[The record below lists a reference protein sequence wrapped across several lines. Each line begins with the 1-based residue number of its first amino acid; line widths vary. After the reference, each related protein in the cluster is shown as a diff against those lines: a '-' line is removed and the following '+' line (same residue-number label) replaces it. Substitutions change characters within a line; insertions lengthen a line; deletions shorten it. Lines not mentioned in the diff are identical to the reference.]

1 MKSRVL
7 VTGGAGFIGSH
18 TCLVLLEA
26 GYDLAIL
33 DNFSNGSPEALTRVA
48 SLANVPLNNQR
59 LKIQQGDIR
68 DPHTLDQLFSDAE
81 ASNRPFNA
89 VIHFAGLKAVGES
102 VDQPLLYWDVNVA
115 GSRTLLAAM
124 DAHACRTLVF
134 SSSAT
139 VYGFPKTIPI
149 PESAPVQPINP
160 YGFSKAAVEQM
171 LTDLNASAPNTWRI
185 ASLRYFNPVGA
196 HSSGLIG
203 EDPLG
208 IPNNLFPFV
217 SQVAVGR
224 REQLRVFGGDWPT
237 HDGTGVRDYIH
248 VMDLAEGHKAALD
261 TLLNQE
267 PQHLTCNLG
276 SGDGAS
282 VFDVIKAFS
291 AASGRD
297 IPYELVNRR
306 AGDAAIAVADPSRAA
321 DLLQWRTKRTLTDI
335 CRDGWAW
342 QQANPMG
349 YQQSA

>member
-1 MKSRVL
+1 MGSRVL

-26 GYDLAIL
+26 GYDLLIL
-33 DNFSNGSPEALTRVA
+33 DNFSNSSPEALARVA
-48 SLANVPLNNQR
+48 AVANLSLNSPRLQIQR
-59 LKIQQGDIR
+59 GDIR
-68 DPHTLDQLFSDAE
+68 DPITLDELFSAAA
-81 ASNRPFNA
+81 ASGRPFDA

-102 VDQPLLYWDVNVA
+102 VEKPLLYWDVNVS

-139 VYGFPKTIPI
+139 VYGHPETVPI

-171 LTDLNASAPNTWRI
+171 LADLNSSAPNTWRI

-196 HSSGLIG
+196 HPSGRIG

-208 IPNNLFPFV
+208 IPNNLFPFI

-224 REQLRVFGGDWPT
+224 REELKIFGSDWPT
-237 HDGTGVRDYIH
+237 HDGTGVRDFIH
-248 VMDLAEGHKAALD
+248 VMDLAEGHKAALE
-261 TLLNQE
+261 TLLSQG
-267 PQHLTCNLG
+267 PQHFTCNLG

-282 VFDVIKAFS
+282 VLDVVNAFS
-291 AASGRD
+291 AASGQD
-297 IPYELVNRR
+297 IPYALVDRR
-306 AGDAAIAVADPSRAA
+306 PGDAAITVADPTRAA
-321 DLLQWRTKRTLTDI
+321 RTLLWRTKRTLTDM
-335 CRDGWAW
+335 CRDGWT
-342 QQANPMG
+342 
-349 YQQSA
+349 